1 MRKFLFIIFIIL
13 ASKTTKAQAIENV
26 NFEASDYTIKINFD
40 LVNCP
45 DNTLYNLSIVFT
57 KPDGSIINPKSIS
70 SLSSVTPGR
79 NKTLTWDYKNDKI
92 EFTGELSVTVTIIGQ
107 LDMPPPP
114 KLKHGPGNA
123 ALSLILP
130 GWGDFYV
137 NETDKVSPILI
148 SALYLGSAYLSYNSF
163 NTANASY
170 DKYLTA
176 TTQASMDE
184 NYNAAISSANQ
195 SQIFLGA
202 AATILLYDFIHV
214 IIKGKRN
221 IKNSS
226 LGLNNTKFTPKI
238 LIENGITAYHF
249 SLIKTF

>member
-1 MRKFLFIIFIIL
+1 MRKFLFFIFLIQ
-13 ASKTTKAQAIENV
+13 ATKFTHAQSIENV
-26 NFEASDYTIKINFD
+26 NFEVSDYTIKINFD

-45 DNTLYNLSIVFT
+45 DNTMYNLSIFFT
-57 KPDGSIINPKSIS
+57 KSDGSIIYPKSIS
-70 SLSSVTPGR
+70 SLSSVYPGR

-92 EFTGELSVTVTIIGQ
+92 EFTGELSVTVNITDQ

-114 KLKHGPGNA
+114 KIKHGPGNA

-137 NETDKVSPILI
+137 NKTDKASPILI
-148 SALYLGSAYLSYNSF
+148 SALYLGSGFLSYNALNS
-163 NTANASY
+163 ANASY
-170 DKYLTA
+170 DKYLAA
-176 TTQASMDE
+176 TTQSSMDE
-184 NYNAAISSANQ
+184 NYNAAISSANK
-195 SQIFLGA
+195 SQVFFGA

-214 IIKGKRN
+214 IIKGNRN

-226 LGLNNTKFTPKI
+226 LSLKNTKFTPKI
-238 LIENGITAYHF
+238 LVENGITAYQF